1 MEESKD
7 TQADQTLEDQFHEE
21 VNQIVAQGNKKRTL
35 SEAQLATLAAGRKK
49 RWSKKPVSPVLEEKE
64 EEKVEQKVE
73 EKVEEKEK
81 EDVEVCKKKKKKTK
95 LPVLEQSS
103 SSDDSDDSC
112 SSSAGEDTS
121 GTSSSDDYVSYP
133 SASDQSSDS
142 DLCSSDEIDI
152 PPSPPVLRRQKA
164 RDLTAEKNARSA
176 RKMREYIQKK
186 SFPYLQR
193 PPQLFL

>member
-49 RWSKKPVSPVLEEKE
+49 RWSKKSVTPTLEEKE
-64 EEKVEQKVE
+64 EEKVEQKE
-73 EKVEEKEK
+73 EEK
-81 EDVEVCKKKKKKTK
+81 EDVEVGKKKKTT

-112 SSSAGEDTS
+112 SSSTGEDTS

-176 RKMREYIQKK
+176 RKIREYIQKK
-186 SFPYLQR
+186 VLT
-193 PPQLFL
+193 LFTKTTIIIFVM

>member
-21 VNQIVAQGNKKRTL
+21 VDQLVAQGNKKRTL

-49 RWSKKPVSPVLEEKE
+49 RWSKKSVSPVLEEKE
-64 EEKVEQKVE
+64 EEKVE
-73 EKVEEKEK
+73 EK
-81 EDVEVCKKKKKKTK
+81 EDVEVGTKKKKKTT

-121 GTSSSDDYVSYP
+121 GASSSDDYVSYP

-176 RKMREYIQKK
+176 RKMREYIQK
-186 SFPYLQR
+186 SPYPIYKDHHNYFCNVTLV
-193 PPQLFL
+193 

>member
-21 VNQIVAQGNKKRTL
+21 VNQVVAQGKKKRTL

-49 RWSKKPVSPVLEEKE
+49 RWSKKPVSPVLEEKV
-64 EEKVEQKVE
+64 EEKEE
-73 EKVEEKEK
+73 EKVEEKE
-81 EDVEVCKKKKKKTK
+81 DVEVGKKKKTK

-112 SSSAGEDTS
+112 SSSGEDTS

-142 DLCSSDEIDI
+142 DLCSSDEIDM
-152 PPSPPVLRRQKA
+152 PPPPLPVLRRQKA

-186 SFPYLQR
+186 SLPYLQR

>member
-21 VNQIVAQGNKKRTL
+21 VNQLVAQGNKKRTL

-49 RWSKKPVSPVLEEKE
+49 RWSKKPVAPALEEKEQEKVEEKE
-64 EEKVEQKVE
+64 EEKVE
-73 EKVEEKEK
+73 EK
-81 EDVEVCKKKKKKTK
+81 EDVEVGKKKKTT

-112 SSSAGEDTS
+112 SSSTGEDTS

-186 SFPYLQR
+186 SLPYLQR